1 MKTDVRDDQLPR
13 GAGTAGDVAVIPAAS
28 VLVLRD
34 RPFEV
39 LMIRRH
45 KRSSFVPDVWVFP
58 GGAVDPSDAAIGNRS
73 ELATMRAAAARE
85 LFEETGIWPGAPL
98 AQSDAQR
105 KALLEGTVA
114 FASLVAQA
122 PIDFDR
128 FVWNSRW
135 ITPVGVPK
143 RFDTYFF
150 LTEVGR
156 DVVATPE
163 NEEAVEVTWISPQ
176 DALRLEAEGAF
187 PMVFPTIKHLE
198 AITAFDSVPILL
210 DSRRGVDVP
219 TTRPILEDD
228 HGRKR
233 IVLP

>member
-1 MKTDVRDDQLPR
+1 MKTEVRDDQLPR

-34 RPFEV
+34 RPLEV

-45 KRSSFVPDVWVFP
+45 KRSSFVPDAWVFP
-58 GGAVDPSDAAIGNRS
+58 GGAVDGSDAAIGNGS
-73 ELATMRAAAARE
+73 ELATMRVAAARE
-85 LFEETGIWPGAPL
+85 LFEETGIWAGAPL
-98 AQSDAQR
+98 ADSDGQR
-105 KALLEGTVA
+105 IALLQATMT
-114 FASLVAQA
+114 FASLVARA

-128 FVWNSRW
+128 FVWTSRW

-150 LTEVGR
+150 LTEAGR

-163 NEEAVEVTWISPQ
+163 NAEAVEVTWISPRE
-176 DALRLEAEGAF
+176 ALRREGEGAF

-198 AITAFDSVPILL
+198 AITAFDSVPVLL
-210 DSRRGVDVP
+210 DSRRGVEIP